1 MCAFYPYYVV
11 HDTALQETGMVTFGM
26 ALAVW
31 LLLRAK
37 TLNRK
42 RDWFLAGLALGL
54 VTLVR
59 ASVVPTVIAALVWT
73 ALWGAQGD
81 VWERLQKSLIV
92 LLAFSVTVTP
102 WLIETY
108 RLTGAPVL
116 SSDTGRSL
124 WIGNNSETF
133 SYYPVESID
142 RSADEAMSKLTAG
155 ELAELEQLA
164 NDKIAFSN
172 WFSRR
177 ARVFIQSNPRLVLQR
192 AFRKLE
198 AGFSWRLNP
207 QREPLAQ
214 AAYALGY
221 VPVIV
226 LGLAG
231 MILAGRKSEVILI
244 GMLFLA
250 FMGVTALFWA
260 HTSHRS
266 YLDVYLMVFAA
277 SVVIRVQTD
286 HHRRAAS

>member
-1 MCAFYPYYVV
+1 MGAATKEFDCS
-11 HDTALQETGMVTFGM
+11 TGVFGDRH
-26 ALAVW
+26 ALA
-31 LLLRAK
+31 
-37 TLNRK
+37 NR
-42 RDWFLAGLALGL
+42 D
-54 VTLVR
+54 
-59 ASVVPTVIAALVWT
+59 
-73 ALWGAQGD
+73 
-81 VWERLQKSLIV
+81 
-92 LLAFSVTVTP
+92 
-102 WLIETY
+102 
-108 RLTGAPVL
+108 L
-116 SSDTGRSL
+116 SSDRSTGAQFGHWEVALDKEITRKPSL
-124 WIGNNSETF
+124 IIPSKALIGTQ
-133 SYYPVESID
+133 
-142 RSADEAMSKLTAG
+142 DEAMSKLTAG
-155 ELAELEQLA
+155 EPAELEQLA